1 MRILYLHQYFKTP
14 GMAGGT
20 RSYEMAR
27 RLAARGHEVHVI
39 TARDAPGPESWIRTR
54 EAGVDVHWCRV
65 PYSNRM
71 SYPRRIRAFLK
82 FSWLAAR
89 KAASIRADV
98 LFATSTPLTIALP
111 AVYAARRQRIPMVF
125 EVRDLWPELPV
136 AVGALRSRP
145 AIAAARWLER
155 FAYRNARHVVA
166 LSPGMKQGVVAAG
179 CPARKVSVIP
189 NACDLELF
197 RVDEQVGRT
206 FRGRHDWLGD
216 RPLVVYAGT
225 LGIINGVD
233 YLARL
238 AAAVQRRD
246 AGVRFLVIGSGHE
259 EERVRRTAGRLGV
272 LDRSFYLWSPLPK
285 REMPAVLS
293 AADVAVSVF
302 RNLPAMANN
311 SANKVFDALAAG
323 RPVAVNYG
331 GWQAEIIRQTGCGLV
346 LDAED
351 VEGSAGRLV
360 SAVRDPAWLARARA
374 AARRVAEEQ
383 FDRNRSF
390 DRFES
395 VLVDTMYQEAKR
407 RAA

>member
-1 MRILYLHQYFKTP
+1 MKILYLHQYFKTP

-27 RLAARGHEVHVI
+27 RLAARGHEVHVV
-39 TARDAPGPESWIRTR
+39 TACDAPGPDTWVRTR
-54 EAGVDVHWCRV
+54 EAGVNVHWCRV

-82 FSWLAAR
+82 FSRLAAR
-89 KAASIRADV
+89 KAASIPADV
-98 LFATSTPLTIALP
+98 VFATSTPLTIALP
-111 AVYAARRQRIPMVF
+111 AIYAARRLRIPMVF
-125 EVRDLWPELPV
+125 EVRDLWPELPI
-136 AVGALRSRP
+136 AVGALRSRS

-166 LSPGMKQGVVAAG
+166 LSPGMKEGVVAAG
-179 CPARKVSVIP
+179 CPAEKVTVIP
-189 NACDLELF
+189 NGCDLGLF

-206 FRGRHDWLGD
+206 FRERNDWLGD
-216 RPLVVYAGT
+216 RPLVVYTGT

-246 AGVRFLVIGSGHE
+246 AGVRFLVVGSGHE
-259 EERVRRTAGRLGV
+259 EERVRRTAQRLGV
-272 LDRSFYLWSPLPK
+272 LDRNFFLWSPLPK

-302 RNLPAMANN
+302 RNLPAMWNN

-323 RPVAVNYG
+323 RPVAVNHE
-331 GWQAEIIRQTGCGLV
+331 GWQAEIIRRAGCGLV
-346 LDAED
+346 LDAND
-351 VEGSAGRLV
+351 IEGSAGRLV
-360 SAVRDPAWLARARA
+360 SAVRDPAWLAQART
-374 AARRVAEEQ
+374 AARRVAEER
-383 FDRNRSF
+383 FDRNRLF
-390 DRFES
+390 KQFES
-395 VLVDTMYQEAKR
+395 VLLSVAHGEVRR